1 MTEIRDF
8 GLVVLVV
15 SASIALAIVARPL
28 SDRLRIPV
36 AALLLVAAAVAS
48 DVIPSLGNALSI
60 EDVQTIS
67 TAALIVILFEGG
79 QTIGRRRFKVAA
91 IPIVS
96 LGVLGTFAT
105 AALIAVAAHWL
116 LGVSWTI
123 AGLLGAALA
132 PTDPAVTFSVLAGR
146 DISGRSGTILEGES
160 GFNDP
165 VGIALMLAMVD
176 IATDE
181 GSLAGIGVELVLE
194 MAVGAGMGA
203 LGGLLLLRVLAL
215 VRLPEAGLYPL
226 VVLACAGVVYGGA
239 TVLHGSGF
247 LAVFVAGIM
256 VGDAAMPHKLEIGR
270 FFKTLGNLAEIAVF
284 IALGLTV
291 QIAFI
296 GDHGLWVDG
305 LVLAVVLGFLI
316 RPLVV
321 GLLLLP
327 VDLRG
332 GERLFLMWSGLKGA
346 VPILLA
352 SLAVVGE
359 TEYAAEIYGIV
370 FVVVLFSVIVQGTSV
385 PAVAHALGVPMDD
398 PASDHERRT

>member
-291 QIAFI
+291 EIAFI

-398 PASDHERRT
+398 PASDDERRT

>member
-1 MTEIRDF
+1 MTEIREF

-60 EDVQTIS
+60 EDVQMIS

-165 VGIALMLAMVD
+165 VGIALMLAMVE

-181 GSLAGIGVELVLE
+181 GSLGGVGVELVLE
-194 MAVGAGMGA
+194 MAVGAGVGA
-203 LGGLLLLRVLAL
+203 LGGLALLRGLAL

-226 VVLACAGVVYGGA
+226 VVLASAGVVYGGA

-256 VGDAAMPHKLEIGR
+256 VGDAVMPHKLEIGR

-284 IALGLTV
+284 VALGLTV
-291 QIAFI
+291 EIAFI

-305 LVLAVVLGFLI
+305 LVLAVVLGFVI

-352 SLAVVGE
+352 SLAVVGD

-385 PAVAHALGVPMDD
+385 PAVARALGVPMDD
-398 PASDHERRT
+398 TASDDERHT